1 MRFVVDRI
9 ESDYAVIETDDK
21 RIFNVPKAFL
31 PDAKEGKCYIITE
44 DENYDSQKMKNLV
57 NKLFV

>member
-1 MRFVVDRI
+1 MKFVIDRI
-9 ESDYAVIETDDK
+9 ESDFAVVETDHK
-21 RIFNVPKAFL
+21 KIYNVPKDFL

-44 DENYDSQKMKNLV
+44 NKNYDSQKMKNLV